1 MAADRFNGSVQ
12 YYGVATTTIFFYEY
26 FAMLPDEVISVS
38 GVIHFTV
45 ETDVQ
50 FTDSIRMVVE

>member
-1 MAADRFNGSVQ
+1 MAVDRFNGSVQ

-38 GVIHFTV
+38 SVIHFTV